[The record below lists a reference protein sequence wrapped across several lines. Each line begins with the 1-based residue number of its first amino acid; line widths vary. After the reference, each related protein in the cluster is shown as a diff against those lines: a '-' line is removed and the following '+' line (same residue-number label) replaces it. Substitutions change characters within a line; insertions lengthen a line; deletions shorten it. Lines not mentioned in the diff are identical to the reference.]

1 MHLLQFRR
9 TIMVKTMKGSNPFTL
24 WQAWQM
30 LTAALPIMV
39 LVVIRDL
46 NLLSPPIQ
54 EYQIIIT
61 VLEAEVGS
69 AMAEIP
75 WLEILY
81 NKRINF
87 NSSSQPRYSPT

>member
-24 WQAWQM
+24 WQVWQM
-30 LTAALPIMV
+30 QTAALPIMV

-46 NLLSPPIQ
+46 NLLSPRIQ

-75 WLEILY
+75 WLEILS

>member
-1 MHLLQFRR
+1 
-9 TIMVKTMKGSNPFTL
+9 MKGSNPFTL
-24 WQAWQM
+24 WQVWQM
-30 LTAALPIMV
+30 QTAELPIMV

-61 VLEAEVGS
+61 VLEAEVES

-75 WLEILY
+75 LLEILS

-87 NSSSQPRYSPT
+87 NSSSLPRYSPT